1 MAFDEP
7 MEFNEGDVGLSGGIQ
22 VLEPSNEHLVTE
34 DSIKRFGGSTAP
46 TAPWPQT
53 QVPEEEQDKIG
64 LLEKKL
70 MKIIKVSS
78 SKHNRGGSTTGSSMS
93 GASGAGTSSAIDS
106 S

>member
-53 QVPEEEQDKIG
+53 QVPEEEQENSAAGEEVDEDYQGFQQQTQSWRQHDRFEYVRSI
-64 LLEKKL
+64 
-70 MKIIKVSS
+70 
-78 SKHNRGGSTTGSSMS
+78 RGR
-93 GASGAGTSSAIDS
+93 D
-106 S
+106 